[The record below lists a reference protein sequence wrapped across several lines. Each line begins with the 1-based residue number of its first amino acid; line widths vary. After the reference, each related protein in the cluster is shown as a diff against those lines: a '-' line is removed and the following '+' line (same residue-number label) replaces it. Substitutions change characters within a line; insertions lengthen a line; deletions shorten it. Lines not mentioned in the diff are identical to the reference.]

1 MDSSFKWKFG
11 FIAGTTLLGV
21 YALVPTLAGWPAK
34 RAELEAHQKPVPWH
48 YNAFP
53 KKGLNL
59 GLDLQGGIYT
69 ELDVE
74 LKEAVGSRMNLVAQ
88 ELFRDLKRKDLD
100 PAEWHFDSEQF
111 AVVASIPQPKR
122 EKFLDQ
128 VLKFRQLVGGDFVY
142 IFIEKPGAS
151 DPSQIVLG
159 PTEDF
164 ERNIRQDIMQQATQA
179 VRNRIDRYGLAEP
192 SVQRQGESRIVVELP
207 GVKDPDRAL
216 KIVQQ
221 AGTLEFKMVN
231 DKTQAPQLTGWIDEA
246 RKANSLAIGYSFED
260 VRQLNELL
268 KNKISAGTEVAFE
281 LKRQPNTNE
290 ILAATPYLLDSKAF
304 ITGEMLANAKV
315 NFDNNEPFVS
325 LDFNPEGAKNFADL
339 TKAHVK
345 ERLAILLDGFV
356 HSAPVI
362 QEPILGG
369 QARITLGYGDR
380 TTLLKEAQDL
390 TLVLQEGALPARLKE
405 ATKTVIGPT
414 LGLDSIR
421 TSFKAMMIA
430 AVLVIFF
437 MLIYYKWSG
446 LLANA
451 AVVINTLFIF
461 ALLAM
466 FQATLTLPGMAGI
479 ILTIGMAVDANVLI
493 FERMREELSSGQ
505 QPRHAVELAYSNAL
519 RAIIDSNLTTVIAG
533 VILYQFGTGPIKGF
547 AVTLI
552 IGLVC
557 NIITAVTMTRTV
569 FDYCVVERKT
579 ERISI

>member
-1 MDSSFKWKFG
+1 MPLPTTSSRWSWPTTAASGCPAAPSSLSPRGTNNMDSSFKWKFG

-192 SVQRQGESRIVVELP
+192 SVQRQGESRIVVELA

-246 RKANSLAIGYSFED
+246 RKANSL
-260 VRQLNELL
+260 
-268 KNKISAGTEVAFE
+268 
-281 LKRQPNTNE
+281 
-290 ILAATPYLLDSKAF
+290 
-304 ITGEMLANAKV
+304 
-315 NFDNNEPFVS
+315 
-325 LDFNPEGAKNFADL
+325 
-339 TKAHVK
+339 
-345 ERLAILLDGFV
+345 
-356 HSAPVI
+356 
-362 QEPILGG
+362 
-369 QARITLGYGDR
+369 
-380 TTLLKEAQDL
+380 
-390 TLVLQEGALPARLKE
+390 
-405 ATKTVIGPT
+405 
-414 LGLDSIR
+414 
-421 TSFKAMMIA
+421 
-430 AVLVIFF
+430 
-437 MLIYYKWSG
+437 
-446 LLANA
+446 
-451 AVVINTLFIF
+451 
-461 ALLAM
+461 
-466 FQATLTLPGMAGI
+466 
-479 ILTIGMAVDANVLI
+479 
-493 FERMREELSSGQ
+493 
-505 QPRHAVELAYSNAL
+505 
-519 RAIIDSNLTTVIAG
+519 
-533 VILYQFGTGPIKGF
+533 
-547 AVTLI
+547 
-552 IGLVC
+552 
-557 NIITAVTMTRTV
+557 
-569 FDYCVVERKT
+569 
-579 ERISI
+579 